1 MYHIIYMKYPES
13 SNSMMGGRLGG
24 VGGGKNGELFN
35 GYGVSVFMMKGSGAW
50 VYNNVNILCVCVS
63 LPRQGVESEL

>member
-35 GYGVSVFMMKGSGAW
+35 GYGVSV
-50 VYNNVNILCVCVS
+50 L
-63 LPRQGVESEL
+63 QVEKFWRWSVQQHKCT